1 MLDRPKGHEYWIYT
15 DDDIKLKENS
25 PDWARKELEDYK
37 KNLEKEGNPKENGE
51 IIQY

>member
-15 DDDIKLKENS
+15 DDDIKLKENA

-37 KNLEKEGNPKENGE
+37 RTWTKNNIPKKTGK
-51 IIQY
+51 